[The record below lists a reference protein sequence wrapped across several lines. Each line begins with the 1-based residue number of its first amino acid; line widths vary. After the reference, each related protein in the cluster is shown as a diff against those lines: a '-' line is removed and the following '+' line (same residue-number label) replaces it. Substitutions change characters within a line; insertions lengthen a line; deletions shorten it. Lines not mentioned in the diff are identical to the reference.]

1 MGENRNCCL
10 LPSFLFLL
18 LWLDYLKHS
27 NILITCN
34 SRAYIYKKNNLGLDE
49 RRAQAQYKAPTKI
62 IKILFIYITQG
73 DKVGF
78 DNRLCRGF
86 MDSVEK

>member
-1 MGENRNCCL
+1 M
-10 LPSFLFLL
+10 
-18 LWLDYLKHS
+18 
-27 NILITCN
+27 
-34 SRAYIYKKNNLGLDE
+34 
-49 RRAQAQYKAPTKI
+49 AQAQYKAPTKI

-86 MDSVEK
+86 MDSVKK